1 MIALALGLIVGFG
14 LAFLLG
20 KVKGRKSEMAT
31 TLAVPLMVYEV
42 AEGVYGGWSGNVFIA
57 TPLGDFT
64 PRELVGLETFLAL
77 LVVLVCVHLRA
88 RGTFEIDEFIGFSTF
103 FWAMVGFGIGLS
115 ASGWSL
121 LAIPG
126 LILWGILMWASR
138 RNPLVGL
145 RATPCT
151 DGLSELVSES
161 GLKCLTDEESLGVY
175 RINGYL
181 LVGGK
186 IGNFPRWREIVRCI
200 AMAPEQRTVQRVIIG
215 LIYLLPVPA
224 GIILGDGIVTA
235 LTLLILAV
243 LNYLTVAFLSV
254 RSFQRALPEDCK
266 GVMNEYKKFF
276 KESKKREGKRV
287 IA

>member
-1 MIALALGLIVGFG
+1 MIALALGVIVGLG

-20 KVKGRKSEMAT
+20 KVKGRKSEVAT

-57 TPLGDFT
+57 TPLGDST
-64 PRELVGLETFLAL
+64 PKELIGLETFLAL

-88 RGTFEIDEFIGFSTF
+88 GETFEIDEFIGFSMF

-121 LAIPG
+121 VAIPG

-161 GLKCLTDEESLGVY
+161 GLKCLTDEKSLGVY

-186 IGNFPRWREIVRCI
+186 IGNFPRWREIVRCVV
-200 AMAPEQRTVQRVIIG
+200 MTPEQRTVQRAIIG

-235 LTLLILAV
+235 LTLLLLVV
-243 LNYLTVAFLSV
+243 LGYLTVAFLSV
-254 RSFQRALPEDCK
+254 RAFQRALPEDCK